1 MGGGLVGGAGLVSVG
16 VLYRAELSDEQRQ
29 HGERRDA
36 KFPAM
41 RPLEQGSGPEV
52 NSQVRSR
59 NPSIVRADDAPA
71 G

>member
-1 MGGGLVGGAGLVSVG
+1 VR
-16 VLYRAELSDEQRQ
+16 YRAELSDEQRQ
-29 HGERRDA
+29 HGESRDA

-41 RPLEQGSGPEV
+41 RPLEQGSGPEI

-59 NPSIVRADDAPA
+59 DPSIVCPNDAPA